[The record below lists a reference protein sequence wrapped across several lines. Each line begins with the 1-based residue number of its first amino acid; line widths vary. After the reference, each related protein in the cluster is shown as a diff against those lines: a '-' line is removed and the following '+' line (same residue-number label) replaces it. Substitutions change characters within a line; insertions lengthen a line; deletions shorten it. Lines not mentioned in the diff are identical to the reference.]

1 MQRMEKGISC
11 AKRKLGEDR
20 LDVGTESYQS

>member
-1 MQRMEKGISC
+1 MEKGISC